1 MNSNECLLNIIIN
14 YNGKQF
20 NKQLANRV
28 SLEEIKNLSI
38 KYYKIANEDINF
50 IKFTTLSSYNN
61 KNIIYIRSDNDI
73 YYHMKEIDEEHYEI
87 KINLLIERAKNFTKI
102 QSMLSNENS
111 ALNSTYEANKELF
124 NNLTKIKD
132 SKEKE
137 ESYIKIIHLFRDKY
151 KKYKEMNI
159 KLISQIEYIKNINN
173 ILSEKNKN
181 LEMKNAKLTEKM
193 EELEEKCRTLEK
205 ENLNLKKEIKK
216 NEIFLEKNKVKQY
229 FEDKDKNNENKKFIE
244 EVIGLSLNK
253 YNENIGEKIINQY
266 KDVVYSQIKSEI
278 KEEFAKEKDNEKL
291 ANNSNIEILNE
302 IKKIKE
308 MLESQNKKEKNT

>member
-1 MNSNECLLNIIIN
+1 MNSNGCILNIIIN

-20 NKQLANRV
+20 NKKLANRV
-28 SLEEIKNLSI
+28 SLEEIKILSI
-38 KYYKIANEDINF
+38 KYFNISNEDINF

-61 KNIIYIRSDNDI
+61 KNTIYIKSDNDI

-87 KINLLIERAKNFTKI
+87 KINLLIERAKNFSKI
-102 QSMLSNENS
+102 PSMSSSEIS
-111 ALNSTYEANKELF
+111 ALNRTYETNKELF

-132 SKEKE
+132 NKERE

-151 KKYKEMNI
+151 KKYKEMYI
-159 KLISQIEYIKNINN
+159 KLISQKEYIENINK

-181 LEMKNAKLTEKM
+181 LEMENAKLTKKM

-216 NEIFLEKNKVKQY
+216 NEIFLEKNKIKQY
-229 FEDKDKNNENKKFIE
+229 FGENKKFIE

-278 KEEFAKEKDNEKL
+278 KEEFTKEKENEKL
-291 ANNSNIEILNE
+291 TNNPNIEILNE

-308 MLESQNKKEKNT
+308 MLELQNKKEKNT

>member
-291 ANNSNIEILNE
+291 TNNSNIEILNE